1 MSAADSIRA
10 AREKMESAILLATVQ
25 AVAEFRNAT
34 GTTSSD
40 IHITMN
46 RRMRL
51 GVAVDDVVLGVAAR
65 IEL

>member
-25 AVAEFRNAT
+25 AVAEFKDAT
-34 GTTSSD
+34 GTTPSD
-40 IHITMN
+40 IYITMN
-46 RRMRL
+46 RRMHL
-51 GVAVDDVVLGVAAR
+51 GAAAEDIVLGVAAR